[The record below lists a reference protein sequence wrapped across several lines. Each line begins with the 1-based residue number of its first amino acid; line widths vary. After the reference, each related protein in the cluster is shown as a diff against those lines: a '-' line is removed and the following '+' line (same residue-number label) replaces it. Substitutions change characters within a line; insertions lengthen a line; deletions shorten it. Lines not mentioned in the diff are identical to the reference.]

1 MSIDYLRGVDA
12 WPAGLLEQWHANGGV
27 LRYRD
32 VNDCAALAGGQGNAW
47 MDHVGGGLPVQP
59 LALFDA
65 VLALEAIDEDA
76 PAQMARVGL
85 AGLGAWPRSFS
96 RSRAENLQRAAH
108 MPALRSAGGRPSC
121 DVPPTAE
128 QLGRLVAAS
137 AWDAVL
143 HDFARVLARRRTHAY
158 REGE

>member
-1 MSIDYLRGVDA
+1 MRSLGGPEA
-12 WPAGLLEQWHANGGV
+12 WEAPE
-27 LRYRD
+27 
-32 VNDCAALAGGQGNAW
+32 
-47 MDHVGGGLPVQP
+47 GGLQTKHLQAAARS

-65 VLALEAIDEDA
+65 VLTLEAIDEDA

-143 HDFARVLARRRTHAY
+143 HEFARVLARRRTQAY